1 MLAAALILCVSTTNI
16 HAQSSQQT
24 RSSQNRW
31 PANIQGNRTNSPPP
45 DATRQTM
52 SNGEKYVLHPSLAQP
67 RRHTP
72 QQTSRGGHQN
82 PGGYSTG
89 QAQQSAGKSHGTV
102 GFRPAYQQR
111 RAQPV
116 QLSQQPA
123 RSHGHRAISRVGYQ
137 SLSPEESM
145 QIYPA
150 GTQPGPF
157 SDTARLPI
165 PDGQFTPP
173 ANAVPTARPGI
184 AQDSNYALPPQ
195 RQRVQQPIPL
205 QPLNAG
211 NDVRTF
217 VFNFNKAPWQLV
229 LRKFAQEF
237 GMSLQVSHAVI
248 GEFTYYD
255 QTAYSVPEAINIF
268 NDYLLPQGSILIH
281 HANKLTLAGANTE
294 IPDGFIPFV
303 RITDL
308 PVIGRNHLATIA
320 IPLERADPVAT
331 AEEISKFLSPVGRVE
346 PLSNSQRVVVTDTGA
361 YLRRIFDL
369 VTGAGIASR
378 EPTSSVYELRHAQ
391 AEDVAK
397 AINEF
402 YAQRTGGGPAGAG
415 DESQH
420 IVVAEKTTKSII
432 IRDAAGRG
440 SEVYSLIQQMD
451 RPPRQVL
458 IQALIVEVQLG
469 NTDEFGVELGFQ
481 DSVLFDRSI
490 INDVLTVTETTTAPG
505 GIQTT
510 NQRILSQ
517 SAAPGFNFNNQP
529 LGNNVAIS
537 PATVGGQALSS
548 LGVGRVNG
556 DLGYGGL
563 VLSAGSESI
572 NVLLRALTT
581 RFDVD
586 ILSRP
591 QVRAVDNHEAL
602 IQIGQQVPV
611 VDGVS
616 VTANGSANPVIRQ
629 DKAGIILK
637 VTPQISPES
646 NVLVDVQA
654 EKSAFQTGNGVPI
667 FVDGTNGNVIEA
679 PRKDITT
686 ANTLVSVQSGQT
698 IVLGGMI
705 TNEESVIERKVPFLG
720 DIPII
725 KHAFRHDLRS
735 STRKELLIFLTPH
748 VIESE
753 HHSRELDEQIKSH
766 VHIPD
771 SAYEFPDLGGGGHSF
786 GLSGDGCVI
795 E

>member
-1 MLAAALILCVSTTNI
+1 MLAAALILCVAITNI
-16 HAQSSQQT
+16 NAQSSQQPI
-24 RSSQNRW
+24 SSKNRW
-31 PANIQGNRTNSPPP
+31 PTNLQGSRTNSPHRH
-45 DATRQTM
+45 AARQTT
-52 SNGEKYVLHPSLAQP
+52 SNGEKYVLHPSLTQP
-67 RRHTP
+67 RP
-72 QQTSRGGHQN
+72 QESQQTQTSRGGNQN
-82 PGGYSTG
+82 FGGYSARL
-89 QAQQSAGKSHGTV
+89 AQQSIPKSHGTV
-102 GFRPAYQQR
+102 GFRPAYQNR
-111 RAQPV
+111 RSQPV
-116 QLSQQPA
+116 QQYQQPT
-123 RSHGHRAISRVGYQ
+123 RIHGHRAISRVGYQ

-150 GTQPGPF
+150 GTQPGQF
-157 SDTARLPI
+157 SDAARLPI

-173 ANAVPTARPGI
+173 ANAVPSARPGI
-184 AQDSNYALPPQ
+184 AQDSSYALPPQ
-195 RQRVQQPIPL
+195 QQQIPL

-211 NDVRTF
+211 NDGRTF

-237 GMSLQVSHAVI
+237 GMSLQVSHTVI

-268 NDYLLPQGSILIH
+268 NDYLLPQGAILIH

-331 AEEISKFLSPVGRVE
+331 AEEISRFLSPVGRVE

-402 YAQRTGGGPAGAG
+402 YAQRIGGGPAGAG
-415 DESQH
+415 DESQQ

-432 IRDAAGRG
+432 IRDAAGKG

-537 PATVGGQALSS
+537 PATVAGQALSS

-611 VDGVS
+611 VDGVN

-646 NVLVDVQA
+646 NVLIDVQA

-686 ANTLVSVQSGQT
+686 ANTLVSVRSGQT

-795 E
+795 EQ